1 MKLFNIYK
9 NISARNHSLHII
21 QFKFALISV
30 LKNTFRRE
38 IDLHRCNNL
47 NQFSFVLFFNIF
59 QTKFDLTILFTMLNL
74 PSYRSNK

>member
-38 IDLHRCNNL
+38 IDLH
-47 NQFSFVLFFNIF
+47 
-59 QTKFDLTILFTMLNL
+59 
-74 PSYRSNK
+74 